1 MTLTKAEEYKLLH
14 LLLDMGEMMFCSGG
28 EVKRVENTIA
38 LMGKAYGATETN
50 VMVITASIIVTMK
63 FADGNLVTETRRI
76 DNAGGNRLWRL
87 ERLNALSRKC
97 CEEPLGI
104 DQLEYEIKNCK
115 EPMNLFKF
123 CFGSALA
130 AGAFAVFFGGS
141 ILDGIAAAIFA
152 LIICLFQRK
161 LSNIFPNNIIF
172 NLVCS
177 FVLGVLISL
186 GSKLVPFINA
196 DMIMIGVIMLLIP
209 GIAFTNSVRD
219 ILVGDTI
226 SGIMRLIESLLWAAG
241 LAVGFMI
248 SILLVGSTT
257 TTHVKEIEIVVQLT
271 TGMLG
276 SLGFALLFGLKKQ
289 YLIVSALGGL
299 LNWGLYLLGMHWW
312 NTVFFAGLLASAS
325 SALYS
330 EVMARVKKAPAT
342 LFFITSVIP
351 LIPGRALYNTC
362 SNAVMRN
369 WVEAKAYANTT
380 LQYALSIAAGACMV
394 WAITLTIENIKKH
407 KKSK

>member
-1 MTLTKAEEYKLLH
+1 MTLTKGDEYKLLH

-28 EVKRVENTIA
+28 EVRRVENTIT
-38 LMGKAYGATETN
+38 LMGKAYGAVETN

-76 DNAGGNRLWRL
+76 ANAGGNRLWRL

-97 CEEPLGI
+97 CEEPLSI
-104 DQLEYEIKNCK
+104 EQLEREIKNCK

-130 AGAFAVFFGGS
+130 GGAFAVFFGGN
-141 ILDGIAAAIFA
+141 IFDGLSAAIFA
-152 LIICLFQRK
+152 LVICLFQRK

-177 FVLGVLISL
+177 FAVGLLISL
-186 GSKLVPFINA
+186 FGKFIPFINS

-209 GIAFTNSVRD
+209 GISFTNSVRD
-219 ILVGDTI
+219 VLVGDTI

-241 LAVGFMI
+241 LAVGFML
-248 SILLVGSTT
+248 SILLVGSTAT
-257 TTHVKEIEIVVQLT
+257 TNVKGTEEIIQLI
-271 TGMLG
+271 TGTLG
-276 SLGFALLFGLKKQ
+276 ALGFALMFGLKKQ
-289 YLIVSALGGL
+289 YLIAAALGGL
-299 LNWGLYLLGMHWW
+299 FNWGLYLLGMHWW
-312 NTVFFAGLLASAS
+312 NTIFFAGILASAS

-330 EVMARVKKAPAT
+330 EIMARVKKAPAT

-351 LIPGRALYNTC
+351 LIPGRALYYTC
-362 SNAVMRN
+362 SNAVIRDWSQTRM
-369 WVEAKAYANTT
+369 YANMT
-380 LQYALSIAAGACMV
+380 LQYALSIAAGACIV
-394 WAITLTIENIKKH
+394 WAIALTIENVKKH
-407 KKSK
+407 KKIN